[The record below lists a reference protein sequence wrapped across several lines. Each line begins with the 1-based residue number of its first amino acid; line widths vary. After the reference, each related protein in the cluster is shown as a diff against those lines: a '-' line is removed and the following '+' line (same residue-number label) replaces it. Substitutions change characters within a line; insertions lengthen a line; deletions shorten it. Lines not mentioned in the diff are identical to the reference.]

1 MPGSNGTQENFAT
14 AVTEVSERVTVL
26 IREEVELAKAEVTQK
41 VSSLARGTVAVL
53 LGAVFGVFALIFLLE
68 TAAWGLNAI
77 LIDGAGDLWIGFA
90 IVFGVLALLTIVV
103 FLFAW
108 RKLRAI
114 VSFIV
119 DSYRRDPDL
128 MKVIIVEVTRAANT
142 FGQTHLAKIRE
153 AYDLIEAIVAGAQR
167 TGEFK
172 DAVSPRFAAM
182 AFYGAIEQVL
192 TGWIF
197 ESDSVGE
204 DELERAKA
212 LIVETI
218 CRGLEG

>member
-1 MPGSNGTQENFAT
+1 MPGSNGTQDNFAT

-26 IREEVELAKAEVTQK
+26 IRDEVELAKAEVTQK

-108 RKLRAI
+108 RKLRVGPPTPQMAI
-114 VSFIV
+114 
-119 DSYRRDPDL
+119 D
-128 MKVIIVEVTRAANT
+128 E
-142 FGQTHLAKIRE
+142 AKRIKE
-153 AYDLIEAIVAGAQR
+153 TVATTTQDG
-167 TGEFK
+167 
-172 DAVSPRFAAM
+172 S
-182 AFYGAIEQVL
+182 
-192 TGWIF
+192 
-197 ESDSVGE
+197 
-204 DELERAKA
+204 
-212 LIVETI
+212 
-218 CRGLEG
+218 

>member
-90 IVFGVLALLTIVV
+90 IVFGVLAFLTIVV

-108 RKLRAI
+108 RKLRVGPPTPQMAI
-114 VSFIV
+114 
-119 DSYRRDPDL
+119 D
-128 MKVIIVEVTRAANT
+128 E
-142 FGQTHLAKIRE
+142 AKRIRE
-153 AYDLIEAIVAGAQR
+153 TVA
-167 TGEFK
+167 T
-172 DAVSPRFAAM
+172 
-182 AFYGAIEQVL
+182 
-192 TGWIF
+192 TT
-197 ESDSVGE
+197 E
-204 DELERAKA
+204 D
-212 LIVETI
+212 
-218 CRGLEG
+218 GS

>member
-1 MPGSNGTQENFAT
+1 MPGSNGTQENFAA

-26 IREEVELAKAEVTQK
+26 IRDEVELAKAEVTQK

-108 RKLRAI
+108 RKLRVGPPTPQMAI
-114 VSFIV
+114 
-119 DSYRRDPDL
+119 D
-128 MKVIIVEVTRAANT
+128 E
-142 FGQTHLAKIRE
+142 AKRIKE
-153 AYDLIEAIVAGAQR
+153 TVATTTQDGA
-167 TGEFK
+167 
-172 DAVSPRFAAM
+172 
-182 AFYGAIEQVL
+182 
-192 TGWIF
+192 
-197 ESDSVGE
+197 
-204 DELERAKA
+204 
-212 LIVETI
+212 
-218 CRGLEG
+218 

>member
-26 IREEVELAKAEVTQK
+26 IRDEVELAKAEVTQK

-90 IVFGVLALLTIVV
+90 IVFGVLAFLTIVV

-108 RKLRAI
+108 RKLRVGPPMPEMAI
-114 VSFIV
+114 
-119 DSYRRDPDL
+119 D
-128 MKVIIVEVTRAANT
+128 E
-142 FGQTHLAKIRE
+142 AKRIRE
-153 AYDLIEAIVAGAQR
+153 TVA
-167 TGEFK
+167 T
-172 DAVSPRFAAM
+172 
-182 AFYGAIEQVL
+182 
-192 TGWIF
+192 TT
-197 ESDSVGE
+197 E
-204 DELERAKA
+204 D
-212 LIVETI
+212 
-218 CRGLEG
+218 GS

>member
-1 MPGSNGTQENFAT
+1 LPGSNGTQENFAT

-108 RKLRAI
+108 RKLRVGPPTPQMAI
-114 VSFIV
+114 
-119 DSYRRDPDL
+119 D
-128 MKVIIVEVTRAANT
+128 E
-142 FGQTHLAKIRE
+142 AKRIKE
-153 AYDLIEAIVAGAQR
+153 TVATTTQDG
-167 TGEFK
+167 
-172 DAVSPRFAAM
+172 S
-182 AFYGAIEQVL
+182 
-192 TGWIF
+192 
-197 ESDSVGE
+197 
-204 DELERAKA
+204 
-212 LIVETI
+212 
-218 CRGLEG
+218 